1 MLRKPH
7 QVLSGLFLVLVLLL
21 TSVACKPPTV
31 TGRLPAAVP
40 EPVPAPPSPVPA
52 LEPAIMAPA
61 PIVPTAPDPP
71 APAAPAPA
79 LPEPAPERKMW
90 PGPNEVWIWGG
101 EYRPNKITV
110 PVGTTVTWTGID
122 AEEHDVE
129 SDDGLFFGNIVQG
142 VSFSYT
148 FAEPGS
154 YCFHCNCGC
163 IEGVVIV
170 E

>member
-1 MLRKPH
+1 MLRKLYRALP
-7 QVLSGLFLVLVLLL
+7 GLFLVSVLLV

-31 TGRLPAAVP
+31 TGNLPAAVL
-40 EPVPAPPSPVPA
+40 EPVPVPPSLAPA
-52 LEPAIMAPA
+52 PEPAIPAPA
-61 PIVPTAPDPP
+61 PIALITADPP
-71 APAAPAPA
+71 APAAPVPA
-79 LPEPAPERKMW
+79 LPEPAPARKMW
-90 PGPNEVWIWGG
+90 PGPNEIWIWGG
-101 EYRPNKITV
+101 EYRPNKIVV

-129 SDDGLFFGNIVQG
+129 SDDGLFFGSIVQG

-148 FAEPGS
+148 FAERGS
-154 YCFHCNCGC
+154 FCFHCNCGC